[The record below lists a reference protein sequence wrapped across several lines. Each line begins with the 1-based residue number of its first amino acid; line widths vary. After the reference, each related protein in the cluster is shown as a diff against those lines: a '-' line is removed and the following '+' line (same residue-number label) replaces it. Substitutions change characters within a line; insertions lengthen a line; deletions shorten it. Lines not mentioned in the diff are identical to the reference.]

1 MNPHSTILRKLC
13 PACKQNATERSHTDI
28 GTLRI
33 ITLEC
38 GHTISE
44 DRVKKSRFDEIKS
57 IESYLHKYKPYDF
70 QASGVEFLENANCRG
85 LIADEMGLGKTIQ
98 ALLLL
103 KRHPELF
110 PVIVLCKSSLKA
122 QWFNQFIE
130 WFGMDAVPQIID
142 NGKDKPLNGF
152 KVYVVGM
159 DLLRNLNW
167 TEKIRVKTIIIDE
180 CQLIKNPEAKRTKE
194 VRKLCKDK
202 EYIIGLSG
210 TPIKNHAG
218 EYFTILNILRPENFP
233 FYAQYLSFYCETR
246 ASYYGAKVGGIRKD
260 RIDYFNQ
267 VTSDFIIRRTRE
279 EVMPDL
285 PRIRRTY
292 QYTELGKEVEEQYK
306 KLMQKFSE
314 AYDELEENKFNME
327 KYTNVLDYLNKM
339 RHITGLAK
347 IEYVYDYVVDF
358 LNDTDRKIV
367 IFVHHIDVG
376 KTLRIQLEN
385 YCKGNHFNPPLTF
398 TSDLTSDQRQKVV
411 DDFWKDENRIL
422 IASTLAGGEG
432 INLQCCS
439 DAILME
445 RQWNPAN
452 EEQAEARFPR
462 IGFDK
467 EKLGESINVTYFL
480 ALGTPDEYLNEIVEK
495 KRAITKATMDG
506 QYSKW
511 DESSTIR
518 DVMELIKKKGMKR
531 WSL

>member
-1 MNPHSTILRKLC
+1 
-13 PACKQNATERSHTDI
+13 
-28 GTLRI
+28 
-33 ITLEC
+33 
-38 GHTISE
+38 
-44 DRVKKSRFDEIKS
+44 
-57 IESYLHKYKPYDF
+57 
-70 QASGVEFLENANCRG
+70 
-85 LIADEMGLGKTIQ
+85 
-98 ALLLL
+98 
-103 KRHPELF
+103 
-110 PVIVLCKSSLKA
+110 
-122 QWFNQFIE
+122 
-130 WFGMDAVPQIID
+130 
-142 NGKDKPLNGF
+142 
-152 KVYVVGM
+152 
-159 DLLRNLNW
+159 
-167 TEKIRVKTIIIDE
+167 
-180 CQLIKNPEAKRTKE
+180 
-194 VRKLCKDK
+194 
-202 EYIIGLSG
+202 
-210 TPIKNHAG
+210 
-218 EYFTILNILRPENFP
+218 
-233 FYAQYLSFYCETR
+233 
-246 ASYYGAKVGGIRKD
+246 
-260 RIDYFNQ
+260 
-267 VTSDFIIRRTRE
+267 
-279 EVMPDL
+279 MPDL